1 VRIVDG
7 TRTEIEQRRLNE
19 TAVAWKRRV
28 AEEVRL
34 MLGRTPQET
43 ANEGAGLLISDLIDE
58 DD

>member
-28 AEEVRL
+28 AEEVDL
-34 MLGRTPQET
+34 MLGRTPLET
-43 ANEGAGLLISDLIDE
+43 SNEGAGLLISELLGDE
-58 DD
+58 